1 MNTLTDTLACPL
13 SGSEVRKLAHE
24 MPATQLYD
32 NIFHPDGRVARN
44 AAWVLTHKPAS
55 EIRTLPQDC
64 LIDLAISI
72 SDTSLRRLVLALV
85 ERQPIDKET
94 LRTDFLDF
102 CLTHMVMLEEPPGVQ
117 ALCMKLAHR
126 MCSFYPELQHE
137 LYATLNMMQAEHY
150 KPGLSHLIKKYMNS
164 KAKQSKP

>member
-1 MNTLTDTLACPL
+1 M
-13 SGSEVRKLAHE
+13 
-24 MPATQLYD
+24 
-32 NIFHPDGRVARN
+32 
-44 AAWVLTHKPAS
+44 PAS
-55 EIRTLPQDC
+55 EIRPLPQNC
-64 LIDLAISI
+64 LIDLAISTP
-72 SDTSLRRLVLALV
+72 DTSLRRLVLALV

-126 MCSFYPELQHE
+126 MCSFYHELQHE
-137 LYATLNMMQAEHY
+137 FYATLNMMQAEHY

-164 KAKQSKP
+164 KNKQSKP